1 MANKTASVADFRLDS
16 VWTNTSGAITS
27 GPSTASVSKTFK
39 ISGIPAG
46 VTIDSAKLSVTLGSP
61 YTGAAI
67 LTVNGENAS
76 AGTKTYDVTPTEGG
90 NGDYSVPFVFKA
102 AGATGL
108 SDGQHSAAVTVSG
121 AVLTVTYTA
130 DAPSPDPDPE
140 PVITWDGDRP
150 MCVFALDNIDRYN
163 NNGRAVLTPTK
174 GKGKAVAGGTCE
186 INFTHPID
194 PEGKWAY
201 LVPGAIVRAPVPE
214 ETIENAFVG
223 IDVDLYRTNASAPLR
238 AAPTDPQ
245 RIIYDYFSAS
255 GVTYSAGAKVTYN
268 EGGDNYQASV
278 DVPQSGMGYNPTP
291 DNYPEYWRR
300 IANYSSGAAVLVQLA
315 SGQDLYF
322 LEDAGS
328 GWYKMTTPLGIEG
341 YIKSSQVTFVQH
353 LTPQATDEQVI
364 RDQLFRIKSV
374 TVDTKAM
381 EVNVYAQHVAYDLSA
396 ILVRDV
402 NLSKAAPSMAIT
414 RIMDSLMMA
423 YRGNVATNLTST
435 DDGTYTGKINGKNGT
450 FALLDPDSGIVS
462 TFKARLARNNWDIY
476 ILKDTPRDRGM
487 RMAYGKNVR
496 GITWKRGIESLAT
509 RVVPVAKN
517 EKGEDLYLPENYV
530 DSPNINDQPVIY
542 MQRLAVKGQ
551 VGKDDG
557 TGTGTVWTAETLY
570 TEMRSKA
577 QELFDVD
584 HADDVYTE
592 ITVDFEQLG
601 DTAEYA
607 WMKDLEKI
615 NLYDTVHAV
624 DERVGL
630 EQALKV
636 TELEW
641 DLVRKKITALKMS
654 TTTGQDMATVA
665 GYNVANNSIGT
676 EKLTEAAITEI
687 ANLLS

>member
-16 VWTNTSGAITS
+16 VWTNTGGAITS
-27 GPSTASVSKTFK
+27 GPSTASVSKTFT

-61 YTGAAI
+61 YTGAAT

-102 AGATGL
+102 GGATGL

-121 AVLTVTYTA
+121 AVLTLTYTA

-150 MCVFALDNIDRYN
+150 MCVFALDNIDRFN
-163 NNGRAVLTPTK
+163 NNGVAVLTPTK

-238 AAPTDPQ
+238 AAPTDPST
-245 RIIYDYFSAS
+245 I
-255 GVTYSAGAKVTYN
+255 TYPEWDWTTAYTVGSKVTETGY
-268 EGGDNYQASV
+268 GNYQCVAY
-278 DVPQSGMGYNPTP
+278 DGTTQQIMVPPHSNS
-291 DNYPEYWRR
+291 DWWRQ
-300 IANYSSGAAVLVQLA
+300 IPSTGGGAAVLVQLA

-341 YIKSSQVTFVQH
+341 YIKSSQVTFIQH

-374 TVDTKAM
+374 TVGTKAM

-402 NLSKAAPSMAIT
+402 DLSKAAPSMAIT

-450 FALLDPDSGIVS
+450 FALLDPDSGVVS

-517 EKGEDLYLPENYV
+517 EMGEDLYLPENYV

-577 QELFDVD
+577 QELFDID

-654 TTTGQDMATVA
+654 TTTGQGMATVA
-665 GYNVANNSIGT
+665 GYNIGNNSIGT

>member
-1 MANKTASVADFRLDS
+1 MANKTASVADFWLNS
-16 VWTNTSGAITS
+16 TWTNSGGAITS
-27 GPSTASVSKTFK
+27 GPSTASEIKVFK

-108 SDGQHSAAVTVSG
+108 SDGQHSAAVKVSG

-163 NNGRAVLTPTK
+163 NNGMAVLTPTK

-238 AAPTDPQ
+238 AAPTDPST
-245 RIIYDYFSAS
+245 I
-255 GVTYSAGAKVTYN
+255 TYPEWDWTTAYTVGSKVT
-268 EGGDNYQASV
+268 ETGHGNYQCVAY
-278 DVPQSGMGYNPTP
+278 DGTTQQIIVPPHSNSDWWRQIPSSGG
-291 DNYPEYWRR
+291 
-300 IANYSSGAAVLVQLA
+300 GAAVLVQLA

-341 YIKSSQVTFVQH
+341 YIKSSQVTFIQH

-402 NLSKAAPSMAIT
+402 DLSKAAPSMAIT

-450 FALLDPDSGIVS
+450 FALLDPDSGVVS

-570 TEMRSKA
+570 AEMRSKA

-592 ITVDFEQLG
+592 ISVDFEQRG

-607 WMKDLEKI
+607 WMKALEKI
-615 NLYDTVHAV
+615 NLYDTVHAA

-654 TTTGQDMATVA
+654 TTTDHGMTTVA